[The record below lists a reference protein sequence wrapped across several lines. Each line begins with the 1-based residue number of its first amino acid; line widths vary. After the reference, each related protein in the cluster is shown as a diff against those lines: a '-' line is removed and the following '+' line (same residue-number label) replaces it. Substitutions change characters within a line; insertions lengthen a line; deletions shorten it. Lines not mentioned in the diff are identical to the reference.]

1 MNLLCCELGSGRLF
15 VCRWIHYCCLKS
27 MPTANI
33 IFDQSIDFALLRR
46 LLYVAPDLSMVTT
59 SRKVTHIAIV

>member
-15 VCRWIHYCCLKS
+15 VCRWVHYCCSKS
-27 MPTANI
+27 MPKANI
-33 IFDQSIDFALLRR
+33 IFDQYMDFALLRR
-46 LLYVAPDLSMVTT
+46 LLYVAPDLSMATT